1 VTRSIDKIEIE
12 HLTGSACVWEQ
23 HGLAFDGNASLPFN
37 IHVIKDLVAKLP
49 VINQAGVLN
58 QTVGQGGFAMIDV
71 GNNAEISN
79 LLHGQFDFSPQRN
92 AQWKL

>member
-1 VTRSIDKIEIE
+1 
-12 HLTGSACVWEQ
+12 
-23 HGLAFDGNASLPFN
+23 
-37 IHVIKDLVAKLP
+37 
-49 VINQAGVLN
+49 
-58 QTVGQGGFAMIDV
+58 V

>member
-1 VTRSIDKIEIE
+1 
-12 HLTGSACVWEQ
+12 
-23 HGLAFDGNASLPFN
+23 
-37 IHVIKDLVAKLP
+37 
-49 VINQAGVLN
+49 
-58 QTVGQGGFAMIDV
+58 M